1 MELKDVE
8 KERLLLK
15 IDHEGG
21 LEEYMDYGLSN
32 ALYMVF
38 KNEFDAIYLLDEKIS
53 LKVRVRKTKKERQEL
68 INNLEFVILNYLNQ
82 RREQRKYTDDELDD
96 VEYILDIY

>member
-21 LEEYMDYGLSN
+21 LEEYMDYGLST
-32 ALYMVF
+32 ALYNIY
-38 KNEFDAIYLLDEKIS
+38 KKEFDEIYTLDEKIS
-53 LKVRVRKTKKERQEL
+53 LKVRVRKCKKERQEL
-68 INNLEFVILNYLNQ
+68 INKVEYNILNYLNQ
-82 RREQRKYTDDELDD
+82 RTEERKYTDDELDD
-96 VEYILDIY
+96 VVYILD